1 MKPILVTGASGLL
14 GRAVVP
20 ALMKAGLPVRQAF
33 RNHVKASEAGAVR
46 FDYADPA
53 TFGPALEGTGGL
65 LLVAPPLDPDAPAK
79 LAPVLELAKQAGVVH
94 VVFNSALGV
103 NLSEQTPLRVIEHLV
118 MDSGIPYTILRP
130 NFFMENFSAG
140 FLSGAIKGQ
149 NGISLA
155 AGDGKTSFI
164 STEDIAAVA
173 AAAFSAPLAGQE
185 LDLTGAEALDHSEV
199 AAILS
204 EVSGR
209 QIAYHSLTEL
219 QMAAG
224 ARRAGIPEPAI
235 GYMLLL
241 YSVVR
246 AGYTAAFTG
255 TVEKVLHRR
264 PITFREF
271 ARRNASAWKEG

>member
-1 MKPILVTGASGLL
+1 M
-14 GRAVVP
+14 
-20 ALMKAGLPVRQAF
+20 
-33 RNHVKASEAGAVR
+33 KASEAGAVR